1 MTKTRIQVYADE
13 ETKRR
18 TALAAARQDVPI
30 TEYCLRAIKQQL
42 AEDDMLDRETI
53 EIPIT
58 SSREDDMI
66 ADLRAL
72 RERIRDRRG
81 GEPIPLDIL
90 EQVRQERE

>member
-1 MTKTRIQVYADE
+1 MPTRKPSVAPRSPQPG
-13 ETKRR
+13 R
-18 TALAAARQDVPI
+18 TSRSRNTAFG
-30 TEYCLRAIKQQL
+30 AIKQQL
-42 AEDDMLDRETI
+42 AEDDLLDRETI